1 MIFECKN
8 ENNKGFTL
16 VELIVII
23 VIVGILSIVGQI
35 VFKSYTK
42 QAVLTEGRSLMSMIL
57 TAQKN
62 YYVEYSNVYLR
73 PSAWNDWT
81 IEDFVLDIDA
91 SSCKY
96 FTAFTVSN
104 EEDGS
109 STEFVAY
116 APIPEKAYQDGK
128 TMLRMGF
135 NMKKGYVKV
144 EDPEY
149 LQIG

>member
-8 ENNKGFTL
+8 KSNKGFTL
-16 VELIVII
+16 IELMVII
-23 VIVGILSIVGQI
+23 VIVGILSLVGQI

-42 QAVLTEGRSLMSMIL
+42 QAVLTEGRSLMSTIL

-62 YYVEYSNVYLR
+62 YYVEYSNVYKR
-73 PSAWNDWT
+73 TSTWNDWT
-81 IEDFVLDIDA
+81 IEDVVLDIDA

-104 EEDGS
+104 KDEGS

-116 APIPEKAYQDGK
+116 APIPQKAYKDGK

-135 NMKKGYVKV
+135 NMKKGYVTV
-144 EDPEY
+144 SDPEY